1 MTIVR
6 HRGYSTEMET
16 LELLGVALGLAT
28 LAGINLYLT
37 VFVAGLAI
45 RMEWI
50 ALAPQYQQLE
60 VLGDPVIVTV
70 AGVLFF
76 FEFFADKV
84 PWVDSLWDSIHT
96 VIRPIGGAMLA
107 ITVLGEANPVFD
119 VIVGLLAGGMALTSH
134 AAKAGT
140 RLIVNASPEPF
151 SNIGASVAEDAVV
164 LAGLGLVAT
173 QPLIALG
180 LAVAS
185 IGLILW
191 LLPGAIR
198 SARATLWFLW
208 RRVVCMFGTAPN
220 TDDTAPA
227 IPPTLAA
234 AVATARGPE
243 ARVEEAIPC
252 VGGRGLGRRNQFGWL
267 LLTGGSGGGADF
279 AVVTGGR
286 PELLPIPAEERNAV
300 HLAGWICDRL
310 EFRRPNGKRGEV
322 VQFDRSRRA
331 AAIRIAQRLRGAIH
345 GSGAARATG
354 TPACVTR

>member
-1 MTIVR
+1 
-6 HRGYSTEMET
+6 MET

-50 ALAPQYQQLE
+50 ALSPQYQQLE
-60 VLGDPVIVTV
+60 VLGDPVIVSV
-70 AGVLFF
+70 AGALFF
-76 FEFFADKV
+76 LEFFADKV
-84 PWVDSLWDSIHT
+84 PWVDSLWDTIHM

-107 ITVLGEANPVFD
+107 ITVLGEVNPVFD

-140 RLIVNASPEPF
+140 RLVVNASPEPF

-164 LAGLGLVAT
+164 LAGLGLIAV
-173 QPLIALG
+173 QPLLALG
-180 LAVAS
+180 AAVIA

-191 LLPGAIR
+191 LLPGVIR

-208 RRVVCMFGTAPN
+208 RRVAAMSPGGSG
-220 TDDTAPA
+220 
-227 IPPTLAA
+227 AA
-234 AVATARGPE
+234 AAPPEFPRPLAVALTEARGPE
-243 ARVEEAIPC
+243 VRVEEAVPC
-252 VGGRGLGRRNQFGWL
+252 VGGRGLGRKNQFGWL
-267 LLTGGSGGGADF
+267 LLTSGEGGGADF
-279 AVVTGGR
+279 AVLTDGH
-286 PELLPIPAEERNAV
+286 PELLPIPTDERNAV

-322 VQFDRSRRA
+322 IQFDRSRRA
-331 AAIRIAQRLRGAIH
+331 IAIRIAGQLRGRTR
-345 GSGAARATG
+345 GAAG
-354 TPACVTR
+354 TPAGVAG

>member
-1 MTIVR
+1 
-6 HRGYSTEMET
+6 MET

-50 ALAPQYQQLE
+50 TLAPQYQQLE

-76 FEFFADKV
+76 LEFFADKV

-96 VIRPIGGAMLA
+96 VIRPIGAAMLA

-119 VIVGLLAGGMALTSH
+119 VVVGLLAGGMALTSH

-164 LAGLGLVAT
+164 LAGLGLIAT

-180 LAVAS
+180 LAVAAV
-185 IGLILW
+185 GLIAW
-191 LLPGAIR
+191 LLPRAVR

-208 RRVVCMFGTAPN
+208 RRIASLTGRETGAGNVTE
-220 TDDTAPA
+220 
-227 IPPTLAA
+227 IPRTLAA
-234 AVATARGPE
+234 AIAEARGPE
-243 ARVEEAIPC
+243 ARVEEATPC
-252 VGGRGLGRRNQFGWL
+252 VGGRGFGRRNQFGWL
-267 LLTGGSGGGADF
+267 LVTGGTGGGADF
-279 AVVTGGR
+279 AILTGGR
-286 PELLPIPAEERNAV
+286 PELLPIPTRERNAV

-322 VQFDRSRRA
+322 IQLDRSRRA
-331 AAIRIAQRLRGAIH
+331 VAIRIAQRFRGHAQ
-345 GSGAARATG
+345 SSADTG
-354 TPACVTR
+354 PADTAACVAP